1 MKNALLTV
9 LPLVAIVSCKA
20 PSAFTHIDKSSIE
33 ADQRKV
39 ADWMLTHRQETSGG
53 RHKDNQWTIAA
64 WYAGV
69 FSLYEQ
75 TKDPRYLEPLM
86 AMEKTVGWKV
96 GSRRFF
102 GDDQA
107 ISQVYLD
114 LYRKV
119 KKDPLMIADIKS
131 VVDEQISMPDP
142 GLGAH
147 TAALFEKGAWSWCD
161 GLFMAPPAWARLAL
175 VTGDKKYLDAMD
187 EKYWKS
193 YDFLYD
199 KEERLF
205 YRDASYFDRREKNGK
220 KIFWSRGN
228 GWVLGG
234 LVRLLEVMPSDY
246 PTRGKYEALFVEM
259 AERVRG
265 LQQPDGL
272 WRSSLLDPASY
283 PNGETSGTAFFAYA
297 FAWGINNKLLNAA
310 DFTPTVMRA
319 WQALITSIQPDGRL
333 GWAQPIGQDPRLVNA
348 GDTEVYAVGAFLL
361 AGREM
366 LALKP

>member
-1 MKNALLTV
+1 MKKALLLAI
-9 LPLVAIVSCKA
+9 LPLVVIISCKA

-33 ADQRKV
+33 ASQRKV
-39 ADWMLTHRQETSGG
+39 ADWMFTHRQETSGG

-96 GSRRFF
+96 GQRRFF

-119 KKDPLMIADIKS
+119 KKDPLMIADIKA
-131 VVDEQISMPDP
+131 VLDEQISLPDP

-147 TAALFEKGAWSWCD
+147 TAALYENGAWSWCD
-161 GLFMAPPAWARLAL
+161 GLFMAPPAWARLSL

-199 KEERLF
+199 KEEKLF

-234 LVRLLEVMPSDY
+234 LARLLEVMPSDY
-246 PTRGKYEALFVEM
+246 PTRQKYEALFVEM
-259 AERVRG
+259 AVRIRE

-272 WRSSLLDPASY
+272 WRSSLLDPPSY
-283 PNGETSGTAFFAYA
+283 PNGESSGSAFFAYA
-297 FAWGINNKLLNAA
+297 LAWGINNKLLSAA
-310 DFTPTVMRA
+310 DFAPTVTRA
-319 WQALITSIQPDGRL
+319 WQALINCIQPDGRL
-333 GWAQPIGQDPRLVNA
+333 GWAQPIGQDPRLVKA
-348 GDTEVYAVGAFLL
+348 EDTEVYAVGAFLL

-366 LALKP
+366 LAL